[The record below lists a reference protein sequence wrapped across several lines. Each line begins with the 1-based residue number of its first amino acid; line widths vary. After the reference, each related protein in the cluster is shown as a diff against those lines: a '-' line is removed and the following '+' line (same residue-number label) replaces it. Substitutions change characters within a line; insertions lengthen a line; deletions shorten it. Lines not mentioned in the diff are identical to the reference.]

1 MILGRALA
9 PQERRVSQR
18 LCGAFNFVN
27 GISCTCLGDFVVV
40 LFAASLGVPNAVVSV
55 LAAMQYAG
63 YLMLPLGI
71 PWAGRRGAA
80 TGEADFWAANG
91 ATALLAVAAAL
102 SCRRFPVAS
111 CCLVVPCVVLFYGF
125 RAAGSF
131 LYTPLRGD
139 ISTEEEAP
147 GVIGATTALYSI
159 SGVATLVAITAATRR
174 WHGSGALAAIMGVG
188 ALLGI
193 AGSFFL
199 RVMRETGAIRDA
211 ARTRL
216 LPAMRHAFHTNPALR
231 RLALA
236 WAMLNLSTML
246 LVPLSMLALKRGC
259 GLDDSRALVCACS
272 QALVGIAVS
281 FANGRICRRRG
292 PKRVL
297 VAAAALY
304 LLVPFVWLAMPGGG
318 HAALPAGMALF
329 LLLGTAFFLVN
340 GAANSYLLL
349 ACPDKT
355 GQVAGA
361 CAVNLTAGGGAGIVG
376 STLGAWLVT
385 RAAAWTP
392 TLGTAVFGGTI
403 GPYRLYFLL
412 VLPALAISLLS
423 CLRLKP
429 LVYGMSEGQ

>member
-1 MILGRALA
+1 MILERALA

-40 LFAASLGVPNAVVSV
+40 LFAASLGAPNAVVSV

-63 YLMLPLGI
+63 YLILPMGI

-91 ATALLAVAAAL
+91 ATALLAVMAAL
-102 SCRRFPVAS
+102 GCHRFPVAS
-111 CCLVVPCVVLFYGF
+111 CCLAVPCVVLFYGF

-139 ISTEEEAP
+139 ISTEKEAP

-199 RVMRETGAIRDA
+199 RVMRETDAIRDA

-216 LPAMRHAFHTNPALR
+216 LSAMRHA
-231 RLALA
+231 
-236 WAMLNLSTML
+236 
-246 LVPLSMLALKRGC
+246 
-259 GLDDSRALVCACS
+259 
-272 QALVGIAVS
+272 
-281 FANGRICRRRG
+281 
-292 PKRVL
+292 
-297 VAAAALY
+297 
-304 LLVPFVWLAMPGGG
+304 GGNERNEKQSK
-318 HAALPAGMALF
+318 
-329 LLLGTAFFLVN
+329 TAFH
-340 GAANSYLLL
+340 
-349 ACPDKT
+349 
-355 GQVAGA
+355 
-361 CAVNLTAGGGAGIVG
+361 
-376 STLGAWLVT
+376 
-385 RAAAWTP
+385 
-392 TLGTAVFGGTI
+392 
-403 GPYRLYFLL
+403 
-412 VLPALAISLLS
+412 LAISKS
-423 CLRLKP
+423 VRIIGFADCRVNAFMESFLKNARAGAH
-429 LVYGMSEGQ
+429 LARHGDAIRR